1 MILPSRI
8 VNQGVQALHILFSRE
23 MSKAFIFIILLLHW
37 QTFFD
42 LSKSAEYDV
51 VEYYAG
57 VGRIARLS
65 ASCGL
70 KAGVFDVNFDKAKI
84 TDAWPDSPTSKDRLR
99 KLQSKKQTAMD
110 LTTAPGFALLGF
122 PSRPNLSNIEPAFF
136 RTLYWR
142 PSVLKF
148 PQVSIVHGST
158 GAT

>member
-84 TDAWPDSPTSKDRLR
+84 TDAWPDPPPRR
-99 KLQSKKQTAMD
+99 I
-110 LTTAPGFALLGF
+110 G
-122 PSRPNLSNIEPAFF
+122 
-136 RTLYWR
+136 
-142 PSVLKF
+142 
-148 PQVSIVHGST
+148 
-158 GAT
+158 